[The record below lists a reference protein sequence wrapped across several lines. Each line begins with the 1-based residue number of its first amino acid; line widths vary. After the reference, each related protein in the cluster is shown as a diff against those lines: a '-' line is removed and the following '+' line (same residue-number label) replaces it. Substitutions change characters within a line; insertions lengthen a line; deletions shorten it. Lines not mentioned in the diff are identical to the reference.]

1 QANRCPSAGGAE
13 LRLVRRAILERLT
26 RQRRGVAHRLRRP
39 TERRRERGDGEEVN
53 GVATLHPSA
62 PFFIWS
68 AMYSLVRS
76 ESARIVQ
83 VGFLSACDT
92 NGPPSVTNRFL
103 QSWAWHQR
111 LSTDVFASAPMR
123 VPPSSWRM
131 VPPAAM
137 P

>member
-1 QANRCPSAGGAE
+1 PGDRGG
-13 LRLVRRAILERLT
+13 
-26 RQRRGVAHRLRRP
+26 
-39 TERRRERGDGEEVN
+39 ERGDREW
-53 GVATLHPSA
+53 VARGAPLHPCA

-68 AMYSLVRS
+68 AIYSLVRS
-76 ESARIVQ
+76 ESARIVH

-103 QSWAWHQR
+103 QSCAWHQR
-111 LSTDVFASAPMR
+111 LSTEVFGSAPMR
-123 VPPSSWRM
+123 MPPSSWMM